1 MTPGSGRCTV
11 EKIGGEGLR
20 TKSRTSALIIR
31 ITRYSLFLPLL
42 AVLLPG
48 CKPQEPVYATDKNL
62 GDETQ
67 PLMPT
72 GMYFVYGDDLTKGRV
87 GEPDL
92 SHLTLP
98 EENPDDEDSGDSP
111 HPDIQALIE
120 RHNEFLSAGEYD
132 KAAELYKEEFRPLA
146 AADFGLITKTMQIVE
161 AMGADS
167 PVAAMLRPMMQA
179 ALTANLIST
188 EPEADGMIVGTI
200 QTEVPGAP
208 PKRFAFERVDDE
220 WLFVGEEGTTSDN
233 VDQLLALSDEVGS
246 QLDTILAGMEDGSI
260 DGQSAIVQL
269 QQAGA
274 SVQAKADQIR
284 QAAISDS
291 PPDEEPEDKEGEAD
305 ADEGDEAAD
314 DEAEEEPADEEPGDD
329 EPDDD
334 EADDD
339 DP

>member
-1 MTPGSGRCTV
+1 MICLTPGGGKCTV
-11 EKIGGEGLR
+11 EWTGGEGLR
-20 TKSRTSALIIR
+20 KQSRTSALIIR
-31 ITRYSLFLPLL
+31 IMRYSLFLPLL

-72 GMYFVYGDDLTKGRV
+72 GMYFVYDEELTKGRV

-92 SHLTLP
+92 SNLAPPEP
-98 EENPDDEDSGDSP
+98 EEEQNDDDSGTAP

-132 KAAELYKEEFRPLA
+132 KATKLYKEEFRPLA

-161 AMGADS
+161 ALGADS
-167 PVAAMLRPMMQA
+167 PVAAMLKPMLQA
-179 ALTANLIST
+179 SLTANLVST
-188 EPEADGMIVGTI
+188 GPEADGIIVGTI
-200 QTEVPGAP
+200 QTAVPGAP
-208 PKRFAFERVDDE
+208 PKRFVFERVDDE

-260 DGQSAIVQL
+260 DGQSAIAQL
-269 QQAGA
+269 QQAGMSA
-274 SVQAKADQIR
+274 GAKADQIR

-291 PPDEEPEDKEGEAD
+291 AQGEEPEDEEGDEE
-305 ADEGDEAAD
+305 ADEGDEAEPDEEGPGEDAG
-314 DEAEEEPADEEPGDD
+314 DEAADDD
-329 EPDDD
+329 EP
-334 EADDD
+334 
-339 DP
+339 